1 MTKEQ
6 LLKLYDLKLITLV
19 TSAEALDS
27 LLEKVQDMDE
37 SDALTYLKN
46 QKLLTHVV
54 NNDSLLTLL
63 SDDVNAVAEV
73 NEDDVVNPTTEEDE
87 DDVVKPTT
95 EEDEDDSPIVDDGDD
110 EE

>member
-19 TSAEALDS
+19 TSDAALDS
-27 LLEKVQDMDE
+27 LLEKVQDMSDDE
-37 SDALTYLKN
+37 ALTYFKE

-63 SDDVNAVAEV
+63 SDDANAVAEV
-73 NEDDVVNPTTEEDE
+73 DEDDDNAVNPTTGED
-87 DDVVKPTT
+87 
-95 EEDEDDSPIVDDGDD
+95 DDSPIVDDGD